1 MTSLI
6 LGIACIYIA
15 FIIVR
20 MPEERF
26 REELDQLSGR
36 KHAPGCYRMIRRLFL
51 AVGILSAAITL
62 LRFF

>member
-6 LGIACIYIA
+6 FGIACIYIA
-15 FIIVR
+15 FLILR

-26 REELDQLSGR
+26 REELNQLSGR
-36 KHAPGCYRMIRRLFL
+36 VHAPGYYRMIRRLFW
-51 AVGILSAAITL
+51 AVGFAGAAVVL